1 MLKSRIFLEGLSKD
15 KITEVA
21 EALAF
26 KYPTWF
32 FELYAEFDGKP
43 LVLEDYQIRY
53 LLDDNTFRITS
64 KCRQAG
70 GSLMLALNAF
80 YKAYR
85 TPNYRADIVSI
96 NLKEAV
102 DKIRYIRKIHDT
114 LPRRFRIPL
123 TTDNQTSIGFH
134 KGAKQSVI
142 QSIAASSG
150 VRGGRKDMIFDEFA
164 HIEKAKELFYA
175 AAPAIINGGHT
186 LDIVS
191 TPAGDQDL
199 FSEIWFNKPDPR
211 TGEHAYGDFS
221 RHQFIWC
228 DVRRFVTDYDAV
240 QHVWYNELH
249 QNMDYME
256 QLVRDYGTDK
266 LKFYYHLYPW
276 NMFLQE
282 FCGSFID
289 ETNALFPQSMIQHA
303 LRGTVSQADDLEE
316 EAIETWTRRPEN
328 NDDEIF
334 IGVDFG
340 ESTEDSDKTSVQV
353 VVRQKGIYKQVFK
366 ENFSQKDYPD
376 FPRQANRI
384 LQFCRAFRPN
394 KIMMDGSGVGRG
406 IVPMI
411 QERAPELNIDAITF
425 DYINKEEMV
434 MNVKKLM
441 EEGNLWIQAEDL
453 ALQAQFRGMERK
465 ITESGRVTYHGK
477 PHDDMFWALCLAVK
491 GGAYKHFGISIL
503 GGSASYRRPF

>member
-1 MLKSRIFLEGLSKD
+1 MEGLPKN
-15 KITEVA
+15 KVVEICE
-21 EALAF
+21 ELAF

-32 FELYAEFDGKP
+32 FELYAELDGSP

-53 LLDDNTFRITS
+53 LLDNNTFRITS

-80 YKAYR
+80 YRAYR
-85 TPNYRADIVSI
+85 IPNYRCDIVSI

-114 LPRRFRIPL
+114 LPARYRIPL

-142 QSIAASSG
+142 QSLAASSG

-164 HIEKAKELFYA
+164 HIEKARELLFA

-191 TPAGDQDL
+191 TPAGDTDI

-211 TGEHAYGDFS
+211 TGVSAYDDFS
-221 RHQFIWC
+221 RHQFIWL
-228 DVRRFVTDYDAV
+228 DVRRFVTDYDKV
-240 QHVWYNELH
+240 QDVWYNDLKE
-249 QNMDYME
+249 NTDYME
-256 QLVRDYGTDK
+256 DLVAEYGTSR
-266 LKFYYHLYPW
+266 LKFFYNLYPW

-282 FCGSFID
+282 FCGSFVD
-289 ETNALFPQSMIQHA
+289 ETNALFPHTLVQKA
-303 LRGTVSQADDLEE
+303 TRGTVAKADEEEE
-316 EAIETWTRRPEN
+316 EAIELWVKRPDG

-334 IGVDFG
+334 IGIDFG

-353 VVRQKGIYKQVFK
+353 VVRQNGVFKQCFK
-366 ENFSQKDYPD
+366 ENFTQKQYPD
-376 FPRQANRI
+376 FPSQVNRI
-384 LQFCRAFRPN
+384 IKICKAFRPN
-394 KIMMDGSGVGRG
+394 KVLVDGTGLGRG
-406 IVPMI
+406 IVPMLT
-411 QERAPELNIDAITF
+411 ERAPDLPLEAITF
-425 DYINKEEMV
+425 DYINKEQMV
-434 MNVKKLM
+434 MNIKKLM
-441 EEGNLWIQAEDL
+441 EEGKLWIQAEDT
-453 ALQAQFRGMERK
+453 ALQAQFRGLERK
-465 ITESGRVTYHGK
+465 ITESGRSTYHGK

-491 GGAYKHFGISIL
+491 SGSYARFSMTML
-503 GGSASYRRPF
+503 GGSASYRRPI